1 MAGPVDMDDLHGQTV
16 VAHIDIRMDRTGAMR
31 LAGSI
36 TDEKFAEMML
46 KTALETLKNYH
57 VQQKRGLRSPILVH
71 ANETALVGTPE
82 EKALLSARDELSNA
96 MARH

>member
-1 MAGPVDMDDLHGQTV
+1 MSLDDLHGQTV
-16 VAHIDIRMDRTGAMR
+16 VAHIDIRMDRAGNMR

-36 TDEKFAEMML
+36 TDEAFATMML

-57 VQQKRGLRSPILVH
+57 IEQKRGNRSGILVR

-82 EKALLSARDELSNA
+82 EKLLIGARDELSNA

>member
-1 MAGPVDMDDLHGQTV
+1 MADLDDLHGQTV
-16 VAHIDIRMDRTGAMR
+16 VAHIDIRMDRSGAMR

-36 TDEKFAEMML
+36 TDEKFAEYML

-57 VQQKRGLRSPILVH
+57 IEQKRGNRSPILVH
-71 ANETALVGTPE
+71 ANDTALVGTPE

-96 MARH
+96 MAGQ

>member
-1 MAGPVDMDDLHGQTV
+1 MGKPLDMDDLHGQTV

-36 TDEKFAEMML
+36 TDEAFARMML
-46 KTALETLKNYH
+46 LTALETLKNYH
-57 VQQKRGLRSPILVH
+57 IQQKRGLRSPIIVH

-82 EKALLSARDELSNA
+82 EKALLAARDELSNA
-96 MARH
+96 MAGR